1 MGENIPGGN
10 FLDGNYL
17 GGWEFSGLEFSWYP
31 FRFVYK
37 SFIKCAFCL
46 LRHLDFLPAF
56 ILKTLGFQYKH
67 QVIFGRSVSCSLL
80 YSVSFFYIY
89 LLLKSSFHFFFG
101 SNLKKIL
108 WECNYL
114 EMPCRTIVIPK
125 WAMSLK
131 KLCKRV

>member
-10 FLDGNYL
+10 FLDRNYL
-17 GGWEFSGLEFSWYP
+17 GGWEFSGWEFSWYP
-31 FRFVYK
+31 FRFV
-37 SFIKCAFCL
+37 FAFCL
-46 LRHLDFLPAF
+46 LRYLDFLPAF
-56 ILKTLGFQYKH
+56 ILKTLAF

-80 YSVSFFYIY
+80 YSVSFFYMY

-114 EMPCRTIVIPK
+114 EVPCKTIVIPK

>member
-1 MGENIPGGN
+1 MRIFRVGIFWMEIIWGDGSFPGGS
-10 FLDGNYL
+10 FPDT
-17 GGWEFSGLEFSWYP
+17 
-31 FRFVYK
+31 RFVL
-37 SFIKCAFCL
+37 FIKVLLSLL

-80 YSVSFFYIY
+80 YSVSFFYMY

-114 EMPCRTIVIPK
+114 EVPCRTIVIPK